1 MRAACSIHRICL
13 SLALT
18 LAPPAALSQAGPP
31 GLKAAVDAAWQRSPQ
46 GRTLEARR
54 DEALAGREAAQSWIA
69 GSPAIGLSQ
78 RSDRWTDRDG
88 VRETDI
94 SLSAPVWLPGQKSAR
109 LALAKTGSDDLE
121 AQIAS
126 ARLAIAGEVRER
138 LWAVAG
144 ARETLVEVKDH
155 LQHLEGLAGE
165 VNSRVRAGDLART
178 DGLLSRQEVLA
189 AQASVAAAQARLHEA
204 QARYTALTG
213 QAEIP
218 APEPEPVV
226 TPHGPHPR
234 LVAARS
240 ALDRAQA
247 AYRLV
252 AATRSDPPTVGVSMR
267 REQEGH
273 AGGSSGSS
281 RSVGIALQIPLG
293 TNARNRPLETAAL
306 TQIETAAAEAAQA
319 ETVLQGEVGL
329 ARTQLALA
337 EQALEAANARAALMH
352 EHTQLTEKAFRLGE
366 RGLAELLRS
375 DALTHEADVAV
386 HQQHIAVGLA
396 RARLNQ
402 ALGVLP

>member
-1 MRAACSIHRICL
+1 MRAAYLIPCICL

-54 DEALAGREAAQSWIA
+54 DEAVAGREAAKSWIA

-94 SLSAPVWLPGQKSAR
+94 SLSAPVWLPEQKSAR
-109 LALAKTGSDDLE
+109 LALAKTGSDDLD
-121 AQIAS
+121 AQIAN

-144 ARETLVEVKDH
+144 AREALVEVTDH
-155 LQHLEGLAGE
+155 LQHLEGLARE
-165 VNSRVRAGDLART
+165 VDSRVRAGDLARS

-213 QAEIP
+213 QADIP

-252 AATRSDPPTVGVSMR
+252 TATRSDPPTVGVSMR

-273 AGGSSGSS
+273 AGGSS

-306 TQIETAAAEAAQA
+306 TQVETALAEAAQA
-319 ETVLQGEVGL
+319 EAVLQGEVGL
-329 ARTQLALA
+329 ARSQLALA
-337 EQALEAANARAALMH
+337 GQALEAADTRAAVMH
-352 EHTQLTEKAFRLGE
+352 EHTQLIEKAFRLGE

-375 DALTHEADVAV
+375 EALTHEADVAV
-386 HQQHIAVGLA
+386 HQQQIAVGLA